1 MKIDLVNVD
10 LKTLKKWYDE
20 IGEEI
25 DNKESINTIVE
36 NAKRE
41 LDISLDG
48 CGGCLGEKDDR
59 VCSALIK
66 KHSSCEQNNTMYI
79 FV

>member
-1 MKIDLVNVD
+1 MKISLINVD
-10 LKTLKKWYDE
+10 LKTLKEWYNE

-25 DNKESINTIVE
+25 DNKESINDIVE
-36 NAKRE
+36 KAKRE

-48 CGGCLGEKDDR
+48 CGGCLGEYDDR
-59 VCSALIK
+59 LCSALIK
-66 KHSSCEQNNTMYI
+66 RHSSCELNNTMYI